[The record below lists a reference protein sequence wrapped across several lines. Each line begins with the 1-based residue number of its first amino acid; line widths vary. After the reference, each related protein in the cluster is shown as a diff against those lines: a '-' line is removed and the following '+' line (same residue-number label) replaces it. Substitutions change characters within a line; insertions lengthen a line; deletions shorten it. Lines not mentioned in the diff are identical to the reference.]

1 MPVLSATSERSFSAM
16 RCVDSFLRSTIA
28 DERLMTY
35 DLCIYMYTDICQ
47 VALDMIIDDFV
58 RDRPF
63 NLKGGRGLWFFVSF
77 IIFFSD
83 NTRVRIFIY
92 FVGQS

>member
-1 MPVLSATSERSFSAM
+1 MSNLS
-16 RCVDSFLRSTIA
+16 
-28 DERLMTY
+28 LMN
-35 DLCIYMYTDICQ
+35 LHRHVQVELDI
-47 VALDMIIDDFV
+47 IIDDFV

>member
-1 MPVLSATSERSFSAM
+1 
-16 RCVDSFLRSTIA
+16 
-28 DERLMTY
+28 
-35 DLCIYMYTDICQ
+35 MYTDICQ

-83 NTRVRIFIY
+83 NTRDRIFIY
-92 FVGQS
+92 FVALTAKIFSRI

>member
-63 NLKGGRGLWFFVSF
+63 NLKGGEGVMVFCFVHNFFF
-77 IIFFSD
+77 
-83 NTRVRIFIY
+83 
-92 FVGQS
+92 GQHKS